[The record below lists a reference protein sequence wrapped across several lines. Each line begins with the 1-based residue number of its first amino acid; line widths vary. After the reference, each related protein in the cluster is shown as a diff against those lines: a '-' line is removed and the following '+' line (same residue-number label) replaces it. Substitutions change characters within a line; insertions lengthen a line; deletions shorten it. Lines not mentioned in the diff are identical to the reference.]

1 MVFTKKS
8 GGAPPV
14 DKKPAARSKS
24 GGGKPTVGLDIG
36 SSLIKVVEAKSGKN
50 GPQITALGVC
60 PTPDGMVSD
69 DVIMDPQGLGHAIRQ
84 LLSESGIQ
92 AKRCVSSVS
101 GQSSVVVRIIEV
113 PKMSD
118 KELAETMKWE
128 IERHVPFSAS
138 EVVMDFAPIQK
149 PAEEAQDDQNME
161 VLLAVAQQDIVNR
174 HVETL
179 FAAGL
184 DPVAIDVEP
193 LAASRAV
200 IDSSS
205 SGERDQIIALVNI
218 GNDITDISVFRN
230 GVLAFPRSLP
240 IAGKAITRALSD
252 ALQITPEQAEQ
263 VKREQARVMMER
275 ADQFG
280 GDMGF
285 GPEPI
290 DMSGGFSGSTMGISA
305 GAPQASEPE
314 EDMSFIPGLG
324 FTSMGDGES
333 SPAPASPAAPQEPAF
348 DIDIGAG
355 GGSALPFD
363 LGMDDGA
370 VDGVSPTSPHLDL
383 SGDLGDVSDLIT
395 SARTA
400 EAADDQAAE
409 PAEIELPAFP
419 DETVFDSIAP
429 VLHDLVAEVRR
440 SIEYFMSRY
449 QSQPDKV
456 VLCGGT
462 ARIPDLD
469 KFFESQLGLPTITA
483 NPLTSIEVFTRG
495 VTEDYL
501 HEVAAVFPVSIGLA
515 IRDMIGE

>member
-1 MVFTKKS
+1 MAFLKKS
-8 GGAPPV
+8 GGTPPA
-14 DKKPAARSKS
+14 DKKPAAKPAPKKKT
-24 GGGKPTVGLDIG
+24 GGGKPTVGIDIG
-36 SSLIKVVEAKSGKN
+36 SSLIKVVEAKPGKS
-50 GPQITALGVC
+50 GPQITALGIC
-60 PTPDGMVSD
+60 PTPDGAVAD
-69 DVIMDPQGLGHAIRQ
+69 DVIMDPQGLGRAIKQ
-84 LLSESGIQ
+84 LLTESGIQ

-113 PKMSD
+113 PKMND

-193 LAASRAV
+193 LAASRSV
-200 IDSSS
+200 VDNSKG
-205 SGERDQIIALVNI
+205 GESQQIIAIVNI

-252 ALQITPEQAEQ
+252 ALQITTDQAEQ
-263 VKREQARVMMER
+263 LKREQARVMMER
-275 ADQFG
+275 AEQFA
-280 GDMGF
+280 DDAGF
-285 GPEPI
+285 GPEAI
-290 DMSGGFSGSTMGISA
+290 DMGGGYGAPTIGISA
-305 GAPQASEPE
+305 GPQPAE
-314 EDMSFIPGLG
+314 EDENMSFIPGLG
-324 FTSMGDGES
+324 FTSMGGGEPET
-333 SPAPASPAAPQEPAF
+333 PAPAAMQEPVF
-348 DIDIGAG
+348 DIDIDS

-363 LGMDDGA
+363 LGMDDGPA
-370 VDGVSPTSPHLDL
+370 GVSAAAPSLDL

-395 SARTA
+395 PSSAAATA
-400 EAADDQAAE
+400 DEQPEE
-409 PAEIELPAFP
+409 PVEVELPAFP
-419 DETVFDSIAP
+419 DETVFDAIAP

-469 KFFESQLGLPTITA
+469 QFFESQLGVPTVVA
-483 NPLTSIEVFTRG
+483 NPLTSIEVFSRG

-501 HEVAAVFPVSIGLA
+501 QEVAAVFPVSIGLA